1 MLMFNDINWLL
12 ITGFRTH
19 RYNYDHV
26 EISGEESMEEF
37 IKDTDSPDSPDSNVS
52 TNETNTK
59 VSVLM

>member
-1 MLMFNDINWLL
+1 MFNNINWLL

-37 IKDTDSPDSPDSNVS
+37 IKDTDSPDSPDSSNSDS
-52 TNETNTK
+52 TSETNTK
-59 VSVLM
+59 VSVFM

>member
-1 MLMFNDINWLL
+1 MLNDINWPL

-37 IKDTDSPDSPDSNVS
+37 IKDTDSPDSSDSDS
-52 TNETNTK
+52 TSETNTK